1 MLAPT
6 PMTGRKLLDEPYHRP
21 QEEAAAEQR
30 PPAGQLAGIVAL
42 QQAAGNVATRALLRQ
57 PAPPAP
63 AKPKT
68 DEEIWEEDWNDPD
81 LKGAR
86 QHFAG
91 PDRPTG
97 DPHFRYMHLAPL
109 YKAKGIAR
117 PLQWANDNIVTGWF
131 YGHSSPMHKDLRT
144 ALKTAETELKK
155 TIPDAP
161 FKKLWAY
168 NPRTQ
173 TGGQWSNHADGKAV
187 DFDEVTNPRL
197 LSGGDR
203 AVITAVTGMDISA
216 ANPGAGQGM
225 SSYDASKEAS
235 DRFQARYTD
244 EGLAE
249 RADELGEEAD
259 TLTGERDALSEAIAA
274 IPTGKKKGEA
284 KPTADQKAD
293 LKRLSKELAAKKAE
307 LAAAQASKKTVEKE
321 LARKQALEKAVMDAL
336 TEATELSAAVDVLE
350 AEVSTLEGGGS
361 LTEGEAPLEGKA
373 LKKAVDTRKAQIKA
387 KSAQWKI
394 KDAVLKKKL
403 KAQEE
408 DTLGGYA
415 ERGFLDL
422 DERLVDEL
430 RKAGLRW
437 GGDYAGAKDFMH
449 FEVV

>member
-1 MLAPT
+1 
-6 PMTGRKLLDEPYHRP
+6 MTGRQLADEPGRGSQHRP
-21 QEEAAAEQR
+21 EQGPAGEQR
-30 PPAGQLAGIVAL
+30 RPAGQLAEILQL

-57 PAPPAP
+57 VAPP
-63 AKPKT
+63 KPKT

-81 LKGAR
+81 LLAAR
-86 QHFAG
+86 HHFAG

-109 YKAKGIAR
+109 YKARGITR
-117 PLQWANDNIVTGWF
+117 PLQWAKDNIVPGTF

-144 ALKTAETELKK
+144 ALNAAETELKK

-203 AVITAVTGMDISA
+203 AVITALTGMDISA
-216 ANPGAGQGM
+216 ANPGAAAGM

-244 EGLAE
+244 EGMSERIAE
-249 RADELGEEAD
+249 IGEEEEE
-259 TLTGERDALSEAIAA
+259 LTGERDALSDAIAA
-274 IPTGKKKGEA
+274 IPTGKKKGEP

-307 LAAAQASKKTVEKE
+307 LAAASASRKTIEKE
-321 LARKQALEKAVMDAL
+321 LARKQALEKAVTDAL
-336 TEATELSAAVDVLE
+336 TEATELSAAVDLLE
-350 AEVSTLEGGGS
+350 AELSTLEGGGS
-361 LTEGEAPLEGKA
+361 LKEDEAAPTGKA
-373 LKKAVDTRKAQIKA
+373 LKKEIDARKALIKK
-387 KSAQWKI
+387 KSAQWKV
-394 KDAVLKKKL
+394 KQKVLDAKL

-408 DTLGGYA
+408 DTLAGYQQ
-415 ERGFLDL
+415 RGFLDL
-422 DERLVDEL
+422 DERLVDAL
-430 RKAGLRW
+430 RAAGLRW
-437 GGDYAGAKDFMH
+437 GGDYTGAKDFMH

>member
-1 MLAPT
+1 MADRQLV
-6 PMTGRKLLDEPYHRP
+6 DEPGRRSHQRA
-21 QEEAAAEQR
+21 QEERAAERQ
-30 PPAGQLAGIVAL
+30 PPAGQLAGILRL
-42 QQAAGNVATRALLRQ
+42 QQAAGNVVTRALLRQ
-57 PAPPAP
+57 PAPP
-63 AKPKT
+63 KPKT

-86 QHFAG
+86 GHFAG

-97 DPHFRYMHLAPL
+97 DPHSRYMALAPL
-109 YKAKGIAR
+109 YKTKGIAR
-117 PLQWANDNIVTGWF
+117 PLQWARDNIVPGTF
-131 YGHSSPMHKDLRT
+131 YGHGSPMHKDLLS

-173 TGGQWSNHADGKAV
+173 TGGQWSNHADGKAI
-187 DFDEVTNPRL
+187 DFDEITNPRL

-203 AVITAVTGMDISA
+203 AVITALTGMDISA
-216 ANPGAGQGM
+216 SNPGAAQGM
-225 SSYDASKEAS
+225 GSYDASKEAS
-235 DRFQARYTD
+235 DRFTSRYTD
-244 EGLAE
+244 EGLSARAE
-249 RADELGEEAD
+249 ELGDEAD
-259 TLTGERDALSEAIAA
+259 VLTGERDALSEAIAA

-284 KPTADQKAD
+284 KPTAEQKAD

-307 LAAAQASKKTVEKE
+307 LAAAAASKKTIEKE
-321 LARKQALEKAVMDAL
+321 LGRKQALEKAVTDAL
-336 TEATELSAAVDVLE
+336 TEATELSAAVDLLE
-350 AEVSTLEGGGS
+350 AEVSTLEGGES
-361 LTEGEAPLEGKA
+361 LTEGEAPLSGKA
-373 LKKAVDTRKAQIKA
+373 LTKEITARKALIKK

-394 KDAVLKKKL
+394 KQKALDKKL

-437 GGDYAGAKDFMH
+437 GGDYTGAKDFMH